1 MKNKIKAIIVDDE
14 KLARQDLK
22 TVLSDFDSVEIVGE
36 AKNLNEAEVLIGKLN
51 PELIFLDV
59 QMPGHS
65 GFELLDKINKSVQVI
80 FVTAYDEYAIK
91 AFEVNA
97 VDYLLKPVNPERL
110 KISLDRL
117 MDKAIAN
124 ITTTK
129 NLDYDDSIF
138 VLMNNHYTFI
148 KVSSIISISSSG
160 DYTNLITSSNQKGL
174 VYKTMKE
181 WESRLPERRFVR
193 IHRTAIINVDYIEKI
208 EEWFNYSYK
217 VYMRGMNS
225 PLVMSKRYAYNL
237 KHKLN

>member
-1 MKNKIKAIIVDDE
+1 MKNKIKTIIVDDE

-22 TVLSDFDSVEIVGE
+22 TILLDFDSVEVVGE
-36 AKNLNEAEVLIGKLN
+36 AKNTKDAEVLINDLN

-65 GFELLDKINKSVQVI
+65 GFDLLDKIKKSVQVI

-97 VDYLLKPVNPERL
+97 LDYLLKPVNPERL
-110 KISLDRL
+110 KNSLERL
-117 MDKAIAN
+117 LDKTIAN
-124 ITTTK
+124 VTTTK

-138 VLMNNHYTFI
+138 VLMNNHYTFV

-217 VYMRGMNS
+217 IYMKGMNS

-237 KHKLN
+237 KHKLS

>member
-138 VLMNNHYTFI
+138 VLMNNHYTFV